1 MPKPTSMLQRWKLY
15 CDATANRERPWLLPL
30 LPVLA
35 HAERY
40 LASADGRLP
49 GAGWS
54 EVRGLRAPR
63 RAYGVIRLREPTKH
77 PHKFSGIFLHCYPQ
91 SSRRARPRAW
101 TTTRSCSSR
110 WSSVRSPASSCR
122 STWPSENI
130 DIEQRDGCGCAEDAL
145 ENCGAAL
152 SVSIRWGSSSCIPKA
167 VRASRRA
174 TASSSADRIHI
185 RVADS

>member
-110 WSSVRSPASSCR
+110 WSSVRSRIVVPLDLAIREYRHRAARWMRLRRGCVGELWRCS
-122 STWPSENI
+122 
-130 DIEQRDGCGCAEDAL
+130 QRFYSLG
-145 ENCGAAL
+145 
-152 SVSIRWGSSSCIPKA
+152 
-167 VRASRRA
+167 
-174 TASSSADRIHI
+174 
-185 RVADS
+185 